1 MQFNFRTNWFSGKCI
16 CRPILC
22 NSFKNSYF
30 HGLVDIS
37 HKAPIFLESP
47 PFYGYFLKDVYFL
60 VQARY
65 FIKTAIF
72 MGWLMW
78 SLISCNL
85 SKQVPKY
92 GYFLK
97 GGKNH
102 YFWENMNLIGHFV
115 WDFDQFT

>member
-1 MQFNFRTNWFSGKCI
+1 
-16 CRPILC
+16 
-22 NSFKNSYF
+22 
-30 HGLVDIS
+30 
-37 HKAPIFLESP
+37 
-47 PFYGYFLKDVYFL
+47 
-60 VQARY
+60 
-65 FIKTAIF
+65 